1 MSTQWAVSSGEEEEW
16 GMVSVPFSPVKREKS
31 FCLLAKLKAVQL
43 MCLSVQWRR
52 CDLYSS
58 RSGERGVV
66 SLPIS
71 QSKRRLCACQFPWR
85 WCNIPSC
92 QSTWRRCGLGDVSL
106 SCWSSVPNRSSTEG
120 VVSLP
125 VSPKKRSTVSVP
137 DSHSLEGAS
146 AMPVIPSEGIVVFV
160 LNSPSKRGVDP
171 MCSVIGTRQGSSL
184 LVDPSEHSSM
194 YSLKLSVWVKEAWI
208 LHFTDPL
215 REICSLC
222 LSYPMKAA
230 WSLPLSKSKV
240 VMVSCC
246 LSKYRKH
253 VICFC
258 QS

>member
-1 MSTQWAVSSGEEEEW
+1 MSTQWAVSPGEEEEW
-16 GMVSVPFSPVKREKS
+16 GMVSVPSSPVKREKS

-52 CDLYSS
+52 CDLCSS
-58 RSGERGVV
+58 RPGEGGVV
-66 SLPIS
+66 SLPI
-71 QSKRRLCACQFPWR
+71 
-85 WCNIPSC
+85 
-92 QSTWRRCGLGDVSL
+92 RRCVLGDVSL

-125 VSPKKRSTVSVP
+125 VSPEKRSTVSVP

-146 AMPVIPSEGIVVFV
+146 AMPVIPSEGIMVFV

-171 MCSVIGTRQGSSL
+171 MCSVIGTRQGGSL
-184 LVDPSEHSSM
+184 LVDPSERSSM

-222 LSYPMKAA
+222 LLYPMKVA